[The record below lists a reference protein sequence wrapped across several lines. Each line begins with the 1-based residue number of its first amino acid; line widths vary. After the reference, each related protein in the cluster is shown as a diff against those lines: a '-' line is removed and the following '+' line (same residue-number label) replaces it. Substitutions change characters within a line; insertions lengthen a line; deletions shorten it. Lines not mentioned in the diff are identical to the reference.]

1 MRSITANNLQAEGI
15 KAIEQALLNHSEVA
29 ISVDGSNRCVV
40 MTPERYQHLR
50 ECELDAA
57 LAQSG
62 IDIEVGRAAKEPVAV
77 HLARIDNLNR
87 SAKKASQVK

>member
-1 MRSITANNLQAEGI
+1 
-15 KAIEQALLNHSEVA
+15 
-29 ISVDGSNRCVV
+29 

-62 IDIEVGRAAKEPVAV
+62 IDIEVGRAAKESVAA

-87 SAKKASQVK
+87 SAKRVSQVK